1 MAKCLSMGGTKYLI
15 SQVLY
20 FDAPKYPYIKKN
32 NFDGVETDNGNLSSN
47 IPAAVFQSYDFSC

>member
-1 MAKCLSMGGTKYLI
+1 MRENKYLI

-20 FDAPKYPYIKKN
+20 FDAPKHPYIKKN
-32 NFDGVETDNGNLSSN
+32 NFDGVETDNRSLSSN